1 MSKIRRWTVYF
12 GGLFLMAAGVA
23 FSVLSGLG
31 VSPID
36 TIPYVTSVIF
46 HSDMGLWTAIIFACY
61 VGLQAVIL
69 RRDFPRRNILQIP
82 IGICFGWFVS
92 VTNTLES
99 ALLPAADSYPLQLLY
114 LLLSMV
120 LIGFGISFYVEAD
133 LMRMPAEGVAQAIA
147 AKTGWQLSSS
157 KILFDWSVV
166 AVSLLLCWLV
176 LHRLDGIR
184 EGTLIAAFGVGLFL
198 RLSQRTL
205 CRGVRRFLHP
215 GGLPAEAGDQQ
226 AA

>member
-1 MSKIRRWTVYF
+1 MEQCKRWAVYF
-12 GGLFLMAAGVA
+12 GGLFLMATGVS

-69 RRDFPRRNILQIP
+69 RRDFPVRNILQIP

-92 VTNTLES
+92 VTNALEN
-99 ALLPAADSYPLQLLY
+99 ALLPAPDHYALALLY
-114 LLLSMV
+114 LLLSMM

-133 LMRMPAEGVAQAIA
+133 LMSMPAEGVAQAIA

-157 KILFDWSVV
+157 KICLTGAW
-166 AVSLLLCWLV
+166 W
-176 LHRLDGIR
+176 
-184 EGTLIAAFGVGLFL
+184 
-198 RLSQRTL
+198 
-205 CRGVRRFLHP
+205 RFRCCC
-215 GGLPAEAGDQQ
+215 AGSCCTGWT
-226 AA
+226 ASARAR

>member
-92 VTNTLES
+92 VTNSLES

-133 LMRMPAEGVAQAIA
+133 LMSMPA
-147 AKTGWQLSSS
+147 
-157 KILFDWSVV
+157 
-166 AVSLLLCWLV
+166 
-176 LHRLDGIR
+176 
-184 EGTLIAAFGVGLFL
+184 
-198 RLSQRTL
+198 
-205 CRGVRRFLHP
+205 
-215 GGLPAEAGDQQ
+215 
-226 AA
+226 